1 MNKFQQ
7 YIEKELKRVTKLK
20 EVSLEIPPDPKLGDY
35 AFPCF
40 VLAKEMKKSPNKIA
54 EELAGKINKNDLISD
69 VKTAG
74 PYLNFFVN
82 KTEQAKNVLLAIM
95 KEKEFYG
102 KSRIG
107 KDRIVIEYPAPN
119 TNKPLHLGH
128 VRNMVLGKSV
138 LLLLNEIGNE
148 VIPVNLVNDRGVHI
162 CKSMLA
168 YQKWGKDKEPDR
180 KGDFFVGDYYVLFN
194 QKAKDMHGLE
204 EEAQE
209 MLRKWE
215 AGDKETRALWKKM
228 RKWALDG
235 FKETYKKFNVD
246 FKKEYYESD
255 IWTFGKEIVENG
267 LKKGVL
273 EQDETGAIYADLEK
287 YKLPK
292 KFLLRGDG
300 TTLYMTQDIYLA
312 ISKHKDFKFDSSVY
326 VVGSEQ
332 NLHFQ
337 QLFKVLELLGNSWA
351 KKCYHLS
358 YGMVYLPEGRM
369 KSREGNV
376 VDADDLVEEVVDA
389 AKVEIEKRHGSEI
402 TSRQIDKRAWQ
413 VGLGAIKFFILKHD
427 PVKDMVYDPNESLSL
442 EGETG
447 PYIQYTHARINS
459 VLKKAKSK
467 VMIADFGAYDTPEEL
482 RLIDLLGKFPGVVF
496 DSASRYKP
504 STLCRYLLDLC
515 QAFNEFYQTIQILKA
530 EDKEKKARLLLID
543 CVRRVIVNGLKLLD
557 IEAPKSM

>member
-1 MNKFQQ
+1 MNKFES
-7 YIEKELKRVTKLK
+7 YIVKELKRVTKLK
-20 EVSLEIPPDPKLGDY
+20 DVSLEVPPDHKLGDY

-40 VLAKEMKKSPNKIA
+40 VLAKSMKKNPKDIA
-54 EELAGKINKNDLISD
+54 EELSAKINKNDLIKEI
-69 VKTAG
+69 KTAG
-74 PYLNFFVN
+74 PYLNFYIN
-82 KTEQAKNVLLAIM
+82 KKEQAKNVLLAIQ

-102 KSRIG
+102 KSHAG

-138 LLLLNEIGNE
+138 LLLLENAGNE

-168 YQKWGKDKEPDR
+168 YQRWGKNKEPDR
-180 KGDFFVGDYYVLFN
+180 KGDFFVGDFYVMFN
-194 QKAKDMHGLE
+194 QKAKDMLGLE

-215 AGDKETRALWKKM
+215 AGDRETLALWKKM

-246 FKKEYYESD
+246 FKREYYESE
-255 IWTFGKEIVENG
+255 IYTFGKKIVNDG
-267 LKKGVL
+267 FKKGIL
-273 EQDETGAIYADLEK
+273 EKDDTGAIYADLEK
-287 YKLPK
+287 HNLPK

-300 TTLYMTQDIYLA
+300 TSLYMTQDLHLA
-312 ISKHKDFKFDSSVY
+312 VQKHKDFKFTSSIY

-337 QLFKVLELLGNSWA
+337 QLFKVLELLGYPWA
-351 KKCYHLS
+351 KRCYHLS

-369 KSREGNV
+369 KSREGTV
-376 VDADDLVEEVVDA
+376 VDADDLVDEVVES
-389 AKVEIEKRHGSEI
+389 AKVEIEKRHGDSL
-402 TSRQIDKRAWQ
+402 TSNQIDKRARM
-413 VGLGAIKFFILKHD
+413 VGMAALKFFILKQD

-447 PYIQYTHARINS
+447 PYVQYTHARINS
-459 VLKKAKSK
+459 VLKKAKTK
-467 VMIADFGAYDTPEEL
+467 DVVADFSAYDTPEEL
-482 RLIDLLGKFPGVVF
+482 KIIDLLGKYPETVL
-496 DSASRYKP
+496 SAAQNYKP
-504 STLCRYLLDLC
+504 STLCRYLL
-515 QAFNEFYQTIQILKA
+515 
-530 EDKEKKARLLLID
+530 
-543 CVRRVIVNGLKLLD
+543 
-557 IEAPKSM
+557 